1 MDRAE
6 VMAWAERHGAQAAAQ
21 RYGVPAGTIRS
32 WRSRARQRAARYAAQ
47 RQESAPTPREAFE
60 DRAAQLAAWAA
71 RGACLHCGGVG
82 TVQVPTAT
90 RGRVVI
96 RYGRAI
102 DCPTCGGIPK
112 RVQVN
117 ELPRE
122 EWAEGMRVAGD
133 MGIGWTAEEWA
144 ERQAGNPNP
153 GGWRW
158 THHDWIE
165 VGPDGPV
172 GPGERRR

>member
-6 VMAWAERHGAQAAAQ
+6 VMAWADRHGAQAASQ

-32 WRSRARQRAARYAAQ
+32 WRSRARRRAAREAND
-47 RQESAPTPREAFE
+47 RPGPSPREAFE
-60 DRAAQLAAWAA
+60 NRAAQLAAWAA
-71 RGACLHCGGVG
+71 KGACLHCGGVG

-96 RYGRAI
+96 RYGRTI
-102 DCPTCGGIPK
+102 PCPTCGGVPV

-117 ELPRE
+117 ELPPR

-144 ERQAGNPNP
+144 LIRAGEPNPN
-153 GGWRW
+153 GWRW
-158 THHDWIE
+158 THHDRIE
-165 VGPDGPV
+165 VGPGGPV
-172 GPGERRR
+172 GPEERRR